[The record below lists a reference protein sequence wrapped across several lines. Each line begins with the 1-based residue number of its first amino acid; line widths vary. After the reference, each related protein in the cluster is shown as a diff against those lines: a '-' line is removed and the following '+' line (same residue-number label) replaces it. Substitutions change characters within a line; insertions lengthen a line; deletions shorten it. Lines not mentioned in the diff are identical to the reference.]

1 MAKGQLGEWVDKTL
15 YPAMYRK
22 LDEVFPTMKFVLS
35 TLKNKWISPKNIDG
49 TDPRHP
55 KKDKTFVLESVYHL
69 MQENGGGD
77 TKDLITKFQEFNNN
91 GATPPLLSTVS
102 WSAFTPYFWVSAL
115 YTASARD

>member
-77 TKDLITKFQEFNNN
+77 TKDLITKFQEFNNIADRIAAIKEIAKKFN
-91 GATPPLLSTVS
+91 AKYFVS
-102 WSAFTPYFWVSAL
+102 ESKVL
-115 YTASARD
+115 